1 MKKIKESIALIIAV
15 PVILSLLSMTV
26 GPDPDPVG
34 NWKVVSQYAPEG
46 FQYSKVKISKEED
59 KYLLDMD
66 FEEIGYKIKG
76 EKISFVDGIFKFY
89 LYIEGEDVLITMK
102 FNGDDKMVG
111 AASTSMGEV
120 PLEATRIKE

>member
-1 MKKIKESIALIIAV
+1 MMVL
-15 PVILSLLSMTV
+15 ILSLPLMFPLISIA
-26 GPDPDPVG
+26 GEPEPDPVG

-46 FQYSKVKISKEED
+46 FQYSKVKISKEEE

-76 EKISFVDGIFKFY
+76 ERVSFVDGIFRFY

-111 AASTSMGEV
+111 AASTSMGEM